1 MTVRIAPLAD
11 ADPNAIEALL
21 DAAFGAG
28 RHARTAYR
36 IRAGQGFIAEL
47 SFAAVDRE
55 TLVGSLQSWPVAV
68 GATPTVLV
76 GPVAVTPELQNAGIG
91 RAMMEALITA
101 APDLPMVI
109 IGDAEYYRRYG
120 FTDAATAHWD
130 VPGPVERHRLL
141 ARHGNR
147 LPSTGH
153 LGPRAFALASRTA

>member
-1 MTVRIAPLAD
+1 MTLRIAPLAD
-11 ADPNAIEALL
+11 ADPIAIEAVL
-21 DAAFGAG
+21 DAAFGAD
-28 RHARTAYR
+28 RHVRTAYR
-36 IRAGQGFIAEL
+36 IRAGESSIADL
-47 SFAAVDRE
+47 SFGAYDRE
-55 TLVGSLQSWPVAV
+55 TLVGSLQSWPVAI
-68 GATPTVLV
+68 GSMPTVLV

-91 RAMMEALITA
+91 RAMMKTLIAA
-101 APDLPMVI
+101 APDLPMVM
-109 IGDAEYYRRYG
+109 IGDAEYYGRYG